1 MAEQNEGAE
10 KTLDPSDKKLEKA
23 KEDGNILQSKEMF
36 VFGST
41 LMGVFVL
48 FCLGMFSKSILASWT
63 SLFRWDHPEGL
74 SVLRVF
80 SSDLAFNLIL
90 GGAALF
96 AIPIFI
102 SVLFTQIVVAGSINF
117 SSKAIAFKPS
127 KLNPLTGLKR
137 IISVKG
143 LVELVKAVMKVT
155 LCISVTGLII
165 WSFLPKILYLS
176 SSSLNDGIKVFH
188 QSLLALVG
196 ALVGIFA
203 IIGVADYLYSRH
215 EWLQKLRMNIQD
227 VKDESKDS
235 EGSPEVKSRIRRLQ
249 MEASQKA
256 SQRAQAIDNV
266 HEASVIITNPT
277 HFAVALKYAPDMR
290 DTPYIIAMGKGPM
303 ALRII
308 DEADKANI
316 SRVRSPLLARALYFT
331 SDIGAD
337 VSEDLFSAVAS
348 VLAYVLQ
355 LERGA
360 NPSFEDPQIPNDL
373 LYDEF
378 GAKL

>member
-1 MAEQNEGAE
+1 
-10 KTLDPSDKKLEKA
+10 
-23 KEDGNILQSKEMF
+23 
-36 VFGST
+36 
-41 LMGVFVL
+41 
-48 FCLGMFSKSILASWT
+48 
-63 SLFRWDHPEGL
+63 
-74 SVLRVF
+74 
-80 SSDLAFNLIL
+80 
-90 GGAALF
+90 
-96 AIPIFI
+96 
-102 SVLFTQIVVAGSINF
+102 
-117 SSKAIAFKPS
+117 
-127 KLNPLTGLKR
+127 
-137 IISVKG
+137 
-143 LVELVKAVMKVT
+143 
-155 LCISVTGLII
+155 
-165 WSFLPKILYLS
+165 
-176 SSSLNDGIKVFH
+176 
-188 QSLLALVG
+188 
-196 ALVGIFA
+196 
-203 IIGVADYLYSRH
+203 
-215 EWLQKLRMNIQD
+215 
-227 VKDESKDS
+227 
-235 EGSPEVKSRIRRLQ
+235 

-256 SQRAQAIDNV
+256 SQRAQAVENV

-360 NPSFEDPQIPNDL
+360 NPSFEDPQIPSDL